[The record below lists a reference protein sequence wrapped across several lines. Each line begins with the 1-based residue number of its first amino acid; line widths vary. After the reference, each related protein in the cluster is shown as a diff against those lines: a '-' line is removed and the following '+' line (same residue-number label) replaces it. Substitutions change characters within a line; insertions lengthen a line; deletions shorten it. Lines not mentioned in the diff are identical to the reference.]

1 MQTEIWRVRARRVPP
16 VNFTQQIGI
25 LCSNHLTPDV
35 RIANIAAMNNHHETV
50 VKSRNDSFWGN
61 VFRKRSDDE
70 ADILRTL
77 KQVPLFSNMAR
88 PELREFEKL
97 IHRRNFKAGETIFWE
112 GEPGV
117 GMYIIQKGVVSISKY
132 FPQEERKEL
141 AVLKDGEFFGE
152 LALLD
157 ESPRSATAL
166 AKEAT
171 KILGLFRPDLF
182 SLLDR
187 KPRLG
192 NKFLF
197 QLALIIGERL
207 KHNNSEMQKLRAQL
221 DRSDVIL

>member
-1 MQTEIWRVRARRVPP
+1 
-16 VNFTQQIGI
+16 
-25 LCSNHLTPDV
+25 
-35 RIANIAAMNNHHETV
+35 MNNHHETA
-50 VKSRNDSFWGN
+50 VKARNDSFWGN
-61 VFRKRSDDE
+61 VFRKRSDDQ